1 MDRVFLEYYE
11 EELTHIRAL
20 AAEFADMHPSIA
32 RNLSLDTVPCPDPFV
47 ERLLDGVAFLAA
59 RTRQKVDAESMR
71 YVRSVLENFYPD
83 LVSPAPATA
92 MALLKPGQ
100 QVQTMLA
107 GHLVKRGTRLVSSV
121 RPGISTRSIF
131 TTVQD
136 VTLWPL
142 AISSVTY
149 MQDRSA
155 LAAAGIGAIDGVPG
169 ASGLSITVN
178 RTGKGK
184 LADLA
189 LDRLDLYFSEKSKAP
204 LLFDTLFGACT
215 GVGARPEGRE
225 NPLSPLP
232 APEMVGISDDEA
244 LMPRTRE
251 TFEGY
256 RLLREYFIAPERFH
270 YARVTGLR
278 PVVRHCGE
286 RLELVFLLRRPVP
299 ELTGLT
305 AKDLDLF
312 ATPIINLFER
322 SCSVIELDPRRTRQ
336 VLHADRTRPRDFE
349 IYRAVRVEDA
359 DGEGSDAEIPALFS
373 LGQNRA
379 SGWVYYTERRPR
391 RPSEDE
397 LRQGQTRTSYVG
409 DDVFITLSR
418 PAQSK
423 ATRPPKRI
431 EVTAL
436 CTNRDLPILDDTPS
450 LTLESGDPVEAVQLL
465 GALRQPWPS
474 IPAMLPAGAVDA
486 SRADELAWR
495 FIAQLSLNFL
505 SLSEEGRGVD
515 PLHAL
520 LDLYAQRGDP
530 SLSRHVR
537 AIARVEARPL
547 IERLPIAGPMCF
559 ARGSDITLHVD
570 QSVLAGHS
578 SLLLTALLSRLFAR
592 YAAINGFVRTRARI
606 LQKQEDVLWPI
617 TPGNRF
623 LI

>member
-1 MDRVFLEYYE
+1 M
-11 EELTHIRAL
+11 
-20 AAEFADMHPSIA
+20 
-32 RNLSLDTVPCPDPFV
+32 
-47 ERLLDGVAFLAA
+47 
-59 RTRQKVDAESMR
+59 
-71 YVRSVLENFYPD
+71 
-83 LVSPAPATA
+83 
-92 MALLKPGQ
+92 LKPGQ

-107 GHLVKRGTRLVSSV
+107 GHLLKRGTRLVSSV

-149 MQDRSA
+149 IQDRSA
-155 LAAAGIGAIDGVPG
+155 LAAAGIGAIDGVAG
-169 ASGLSITVN
+169 ASGLSITIN

-184 LADLA
+184 LADLS
-189 LDRLDLYFSEKSKAP
+189 LDRLDFYFSEKSKAP
-204 LLFDTLFGACT
+204 LLFDTLFGACG
-215 GVGARPEGRE
+215 GVGARPEGRD
-225 NPLSPLP
+225 NPLNPLP

-270 YARVTGLR
+270 YARVTGMR
-278 PVVRHCGE
+278 PVVRRCGE

-299 ELTGLT
+299 ELAGLT
-305 AKDLDLF
+305 AKDLELF

-322 SCSVIELDPRRTRQ
+322 SCSVIELDARRTRQ

-359 DGEGSDAEIPALFS
+359 DAEGSDAEIPALFS
-373 LGQNRA
+373 LGQNRTN
-379 SGWVYYTERRPR
+379 GWVYFTERRPR

-397 LRQGQTRTSYVG
+397 LRQGQTRTSYLG
-409 DDVFITLSR
+409 DDIFITLSR

-423 ATRPPKRI
+423 AGRPLKRI

-450 LTLESGDPVEAVQLL
+450 LTLESGDPVETVQLL
-465 GALRQPWPS
+465 GALRQPWPA
-474 IPAMLPAGAVDA
+474 IPATLPAGAVEA

-505 SLSEEGRGVD
+505 SLAEEGRGVD

-537 AIARVEARPL
+537 AIARVEARPV

>member
-1 MDRVFLEYYE
+1 
-11 EELTHIRAL
+11 
-20 AAEFADMHPSIA
+20 
-32 RNLSLDTVPCPDPFV
+32 
-47 ERLLDGVAFLAA
+47 
-59 RTRQKVDAESMR
+59 
-71 YVRSVLENFYPD
+71 
-83 LVSPAPATA
+83 
-92 MALLKPGQ
+92 
-100 QVQTMLA
+100 
-107 GHLVKRGTRLVSSV
+107 
-121 RPGISTRSIF
+121 
-131 TTVQD
+131 
-136 VTLWPL
+136 
-142 AISSVTY
+142 
-149 MQDRSA
+149 
-155 LAAAGIGAIDGVPG
+155 
-169 ASGLSITVN
+169 
-178 RTGKGK
+178 
-184 LADLA
+184 
-189 LDRLDLYFSEKSKAP
+189 
-204 LLFDTLFGACT
+204 
-215 GVGARPEGRE
+215 
-225 NPLSPLP
+225 
-232 APEMVGISDDEA
+232 
-244 LMPRTRE
+244 
-251 TFEGY
+251 
-256 RLLREYFIAPERFH
+256 
-270 YARVTGLR
+270 
-278 PVVRHCGE
+278 
-286 RLELVFLLRRPVP
+286 
-299 ELTGLT
+299 
-305 AKDLDLF
+305 
-312 ATPIINLFER
+312 
-322 SCSVIELDPRRTRQ
+322 
-336 VLHADRTRPRDFE
+336 
-349 IYRAVRVEDA
+349 VRVEDA

-373 LGQNRA
+373 LGQNRTN
-379 SGWVYYTERRPR
+379 GWVYFTERRPR

-409 DDVFITLSR
+409 DDVFISLSR

-423 ATRPPKRI
+423 AGRPLKRI

-450 LTLESGDPVEAVQLL
+450 LTLESGDPVETVQLL
-465 GALRQPWPS
+465 GALRQPWPA
-474 IPAMLPAGAVDA
+474 IPATLPAGAVEA

-505 SLSEEGRGVD
+505 SLAEEGRGVD

>member
-20 AAEFADMHPSIA
+20 AAEFAHMHPSIA
-32 RNLSLDTVPCPDPFV
+32 RNLSLDTIPCPDPFV

-59 RTRQKVDAESMR
+59 RTRQKVDAESTR

-107 GHLVKRGTRLVSSV
+107 GHLLKRGTRLVSSV

-149 MQDRSA
+149 IQDRSA
-155 LAAAGIGAIDGVPG
+155 LAAAGIGAIDGAAG
-169 ASGLSITVN
+169 ASGLSITIN

-184 LADLA
+184 LADLS
-189 LDRLDLYFSEKSKAP
+189 LDRLDFYFSEKSKAP
-204 LLFDTLFGACT
+204 LLFDTLFGACA
-215 GVGARPEGRE
+215 GVGVRPEGRD
-225 NPLSPLP
+225 NPLKPLP

-270 YARVTGLR
+270 YARVTGMR

-286 RLELVFLLRRPVP
+286 RLELVFLLRRPAP
-299 ELTGLT
+299 ELAGLT
-305 AKDLDLF
+305 AKDLELF

-322 SCSVIELDPRRTRQ
+322 SCSVIELDARRTRQ

-359 DGEGSDAEIPALFS
+359 DAEGSDAEIPALFS
-373 LGQNRA
+373 LGQNRTN
-379 SGWVYYTERRPR
+379 GWVYFTERRPR

-409 DDVFITLSR
+409 DDVFITLSH

-423 ATRPPKRI
+423 PGRPLKRI

-450 LTLESGDPVEAVQLL
+450 LTLESGDPVETVQLL
-465 GALRQPWPS
+465 GALRQPWPA
-474 IPAMLPAGAVDA
+474 IPAMLPAGAVEA

-505 SLSEEGRGVD
+505 SLAEEGRGVD